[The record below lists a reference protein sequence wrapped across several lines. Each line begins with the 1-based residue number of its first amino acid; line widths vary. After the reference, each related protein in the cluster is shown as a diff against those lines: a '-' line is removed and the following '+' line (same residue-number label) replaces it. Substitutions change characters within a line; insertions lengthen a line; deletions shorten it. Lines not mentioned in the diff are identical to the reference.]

1 MIWLRRIKEEKIRL
15 YNVFQEKREELL
27 ECSEKDNARMREHF
41 QGKIESVDKE
51 YPMLSKDFGVHQ
63 ERQEAITKELVL
75 QNRTLWVGLS
85 LLCLYTGFLIFQ

>member
-15 YNVFQEKREELL
+15 YNLFQEKREELL

-51 YPMLSKDFGVHQ
+51 YPMLSKDFRVHQ